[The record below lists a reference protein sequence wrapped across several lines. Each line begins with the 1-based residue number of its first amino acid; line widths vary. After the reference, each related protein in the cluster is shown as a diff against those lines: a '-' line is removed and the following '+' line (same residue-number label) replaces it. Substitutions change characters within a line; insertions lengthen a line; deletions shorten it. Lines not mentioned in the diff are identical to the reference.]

1 MGNVHSTLVLAITL
15 TSMISIDF
23 QGFGWIWEPF
33 LGDGFG
39 YFCHLPM
46 LQHKPVRCRCYT
58 PDMVN
63 RRLAML
69 PQWGQVRVA
78 HVVPICSKSL
88 TYPEIL
94 IDTHT
99 AILCL
104 CLIMEVPQNS
114 LYFFCLTSLTI
125 SSPRKRHNLGQTKP
139 YVCCSRVALSWSH
152 RYAMA
157 LMPLARHDRA
167 VHVTHRATT
176 DPPRRSGAGLSSED
190 YGTTMGKPWENH
202 GKTMEKNLNLVD
214 LPFPFFS
221 ILFHIS
227 MIQCFIFN
235 EHNRTQARP
244 SVAPTSRASQ
254 TLSPNLAKHSGPRLA
269 KWVKLRSFEI
279 KIMLSKGC
287 YRCYR

>member
-15 TSMISIDF
+15 KSMISIDS

-94 IDTHT
+94 THAHT

-114 LYFFCLTSLTI
+114 MRFFL
-125 SSPRKRHNLGQTKP
+125 
-139 YVCCSRVALSWSH
+139 ALP
-152 RYAMA
+152 A
-157 LMPLARHDRA
+157 L
-167 VHVTHRATT
+167 
-176 DPPRRSGAGLSSED
+176 
-190 YGTTMGKPWENH
+190 
-202 GKTMEKNLNLVD
+202 
-214 LPFPFFS
+214 
-221 ILFHIS
+221 
-227 MIQCFIFN
+227 
-235 EHNRTQARP
+235 P
-244 SVAPTSRASQ
+244 SVPHVKGIIWVRQSHMFVAPVWPCR
-254 TLSPNLAKHSGPRLA
+254 GPTVTP
-269 KWVKLRSFEI
+269 WP
-279 KIMLSKGC
+279 
-287 YRCYR
+287 

>member
-114 LYFFCLTSLTI
+114 LYFF
-125 SSPRKRHNLGQTKP
+125 
-139 YVCCSRVALSWSH
+139 ALP
-152 RYAMA
+152 A
-157 LMPLARHDRA
+157 L
-167 VHVTHRATT
+167 
-176 DPPRRSGAGLSSED
+176 
-190 YGTTMGKPWENH
+190 
-202 GKTMEKNLNLVD
+202 
-214 LPFPFFS
+214 
-221 ILFHIS
+221 
-227 MIQCFIFN
+227 
-235 EHNRTQARP
+235 P
-244 SVAPTSRASQ
+244 SVPHVKGIIWVRQSHMFVAPVWPCRGPTVTPWPLCRWQ
-254 TLSPNLAKHSGPRLA
+254 GMIELCMSPIVPRPIRPA
-269 KWVKLRSFEI
+269 AAVR
-279 KIMLSKGC
+279 G
-287 YRCYR
+287 